1 MKFLVNAYDYRDEN
15 ALERRLEVRSK
26 HMEGIKELYEAKKI
40 LFASAMINED
50 DIMCGSS
57 LVMEFDT
64 RDDLDNWLKYE
75 PYVKNNV
82 WEKIDICICKVPD
95 MFL

>member
-1 MKFLVNAYDYRDEN
+1 MKFLINAYDYKDEK
-15 ALERRLEVRSK
+15 ALDRRLEVRSI
-26 HMEGIKELYEAKKI
+26 HMEGIKYLYEKKNI

-57 LVMEFDT
+57 LVMEFDS
-64 RDDLDNWLKYE
+64 RDDLNKWLESE

-82 WEKIDICICKVPD
+82 WEKIDITVCKVPD

>member
-1 MKFLVNAYDYRDEN
+1 MKFLVNAYDYKDEN
-15 ALERRLEVRSK
+15 ALERRLEVRSS
-26 HMEGIKELYEAKKI
+26 HMEGVKELYEKKNI
-40 LFASAMINED
+40 LFAAAMINEKS
-50 DIMCGSS
+50 IMCGSS

-64 RDDLDNWLKYE
+64 REELDMWLKVE

-82 WEKIDICICKVPD
+82 WEKIDITECKVPD